1 MSNQIVITSGA
12 KLRDLDD
19 VIVATDGILSS
30 VAFNVANGVP
40 RLDENGKILVSQLPN
55 SVMEFKGVWNAATNT
70 PTLVNG
76 TGNAG
81 DVWLCNVAGT
91 VNFGAGPIAF
101 AVGDYAVYT
110 GSVWARSSGATG
122 TVTSVGVSRDGN
134 ALTITGSP
142 VTTSGTINLGFSGDN
157 TQYINGAGNLTTFPT
172 LITSIGLTMP
182 AAFGVSN
189 SPLTANGTIGV
200 TALGYPS
207 QYIRG
212 DGTLADFPT
221 SGGGG
226 SSVSY
231 YLNGGTSQGTIG
243 GTTYYEMSKIANTG
257 TMADFSKTGNGFIVA
272 FLTDA
277 GDPSLLQIPAGNWD
291 FEIYAS
297 MSANGGTPELY
308 AELYKYDGTT
318 FTLIATSSHEIL
330 YDGVNL
336 NLYSFATA
344 VPQTSLTVTDRLAI
358 KLYATNSGGKTTTI
372 HTQDSHLCQIITT
385 FTTGL
390 TALNG
395 LTSQVQYFGT
405 GTSGSDFNIVSSVD
419 THTFNLPTASA
430 TKRGALSSADWSTF
444 NGKQDYITAGTT
456 LEYWRGDK
464 TWQTL
469 NTSVV
474 PELTNLYFTDARART
489 AISLTTTGS
498 TGAATYNNSTGVL
511 NIPNYADQYVGT
523 VTSVGLSAPT
533 GFSVSGSPV
542 TSSGT
547 LALTFASG
555 YSLPTNVKQSNWDD
569 AYTWVA
575 AFPTQT
581 GNTGKFLTTDGSSLS
596 WAANPLGT
604 VTSVAMSVPTGLTV
618 SGSPITSSG
627 TLAVTLTAGYSIPTN
642 ASQTTWDTA
651 YTNRI
656 TSLTT
661 TGTSGAATLVA
672 NVLNI
677 PQYQAVLTNPI
688 TGSLNS
694 GYLPKATGS
703 TTLAD
708 SVLYNSGNL
717 FGIGVT
723 SFNSWLSNSKL
734 FENQGNIYFGSLVN
748 NDFHAGTKS
757 YLNAS
762 SVWTFASNGYATN
775 YYQSNGVHVFR
786 VSSTAGTAGNTI
798 TWLDALSIA
807 TNSNVT
813 IGNDLNVTN
822 SLYVASKTSIGT
834 AISSEALKL
843 RQTTAGSSIIYAFTS
858 GLAAGTSFG
867 MAIEAGTNSS
877 DRTFVASSQ
886 SGTEYFRVRGDG
898 QVFVS
903 YASTFSGLLTVST
916 SLNAEPF
923 GQAYFYTT
931 ATAGAGG
938 IIVGGEDQA
947 HVRFLSNSVNWEGA
961 GAKKWQIRGRKE
973 DYLSVYSFTL
983 VNDVMRFF
991 STGNVSI
998 GNTSNAY
1005 KLDVTG
1011 NFNVNY
1017 DGQTA
1022 LFQST
1027 AGTFRSL
1034 AINIRNSP
1042 SAGDYGIG
1050 LRSSSGSFIS
1060 ISAGS
1065 NTIAGLVVNEQGNIG
1080 VRTAA
1085 NGSFTNDAKVLQ
1097 LGNYPVIYADGSGA
1111 ENLILASN
1119 SYYNGSNNIYTTT
1132 NATTRTIY
1140 ESSSPTITHQ
1150 VAASG
1155 TAGATVSY
1163 QSIGVFNTTG
1173 FGIKTSPS
1181 TLFHIYSATD
1191 NLSTFEAGA
1200 SSGIQI
1206 RFKHGSTQ
1214 TAFINS
1220 NTSSIFSIYQSTG
1233 TEKISL
1239 NSDGQLNY
1247 YQIGD
1252 APITNSLYGNIIVNS
1267 NGSGFFSRIR
1277 FDVTTTPYWGL
1288 TRIATSNDFSISGRI
1303 GSSWSDNVFRIYQA
1317 TGNVTIG
1324 ATVSGGGLL
1333 QVNGDVNINGNFKIN
1348 GTIIGGGGGSGVTGS
1363 GTTNYVSK
1371 WTSASALGNSLI
1383 YDNGTNVSIGATT
1396 GSGKLNIFGT
1406 ADSTFYAQLQV
1417 KGTGTYPDTLTGIL
1431 INAGTAQ
1438 GHLRFAV
1445 QDVLKYQI
1453 RYNSGNTVDDYLRF
1467 YSFVENA
1474 DQININASNGYV
1486 SLSSAA
1492 AVNTGY
1498 KLHVAGSV
1506 NVTGNYY
1513 INGVALASGI
1523 GGSGTANYIPKFAST
1538 NTLGNSSIYDNGTSV
1553 LINST
1558 SATGAKLIVNSSS
1571 DGDYFK
1577 VISSNTDNIFI
1588 VGTLGSAV
1596 SSFGFMS
1603 LIRGGVN
1610 KVYLSANE
1618 TSFIGGGNLLIGTST
1633 DSYSY
1638 AKLQVNGTMVQFN
1651 TYNRQT
1657 TSYSLVLTDAGK
1669 IVETNS
1675 ASANNVTI
1683 PLNSSVAFAI
1693 GTEITIMQYGS
1704 GQTTIV
1710 ATSGVTLRS
1719 NSGYIKIASQYTG
1732 VTLLKVGTNEWYVI
1746 GNLTA

>member
-1 MSNQIVITSGA
+1 
-12 KLRDLDD
+12 
-19 VIVATDGILSS
+19 
-30 VAFNVANGVP
+30 
-40 RLDENGKILVSQLPN
+40 
-55 SVMEFKGVWNAATNT
+55 
-70 PTLVNG
+70 
-76 TGNAG
+76 
-81 DVWLCNVAGT
+81 
-91 VNFGAGPIAF
+91 
-101 AVGDYAVYT
+101 
-110 GSVWARSSGATG
+110 
-122 TVTSVGVSRDGN
+122 
-134 ALTITGSP
+134 
-142 VTTSGTINLGFSGDN
+142 
-157 TQYINGAGNLTTFPT
+157 
-172 LITSIGLTMP
+172 MP
-182 AAFGVSN
+182 AAFNVSN

-200 TALGYPS
+200 AAAGYAS

-243 GTTYYEMSKIANTG
+243 GTTYYEMSKTADTG
-257 TMADFSKTGNGFIVA
+257 TGVDFNKTGDGFIVA

-277 GDPSLLQIPAGNWD
+277 NDPNLLQIPAGNWD

-358 KLYATNSGGKTTTI
+358 KLYADNSGGKTTTI
-372 HTQDSHLCQIITT
+372 HTQDSHLCQVITT
-385 FTTGL
+385 FSTGL

-395 LTSQVQYFGT
+395 LTAQVQYFAT
-405 GTSGSDFNIVSSVD
+405 GTSGNDFNIVSSVA
-419 THTFNLPTASA
+419 THTFNIPSASA
-430 TKRGALSSADWSTF
+430 TARGL
-444 NGKQDYITAGTT
+444 ITTGAQTIAGSKTITGTT
-456 LEYWRGDK
+456 TFTGGPILSDTNLTYANSGY
-464 TWQTL
+464 TL
-469 NTSVV
+469 VLQSPTLSVNRTVTLPNGTGTLALTSDISYPVTSVFGRTGAV
-474 PELTNLYFTDARART
+474 VATSGDYTTTQVTEGTNLYFTDARART

-498 TGAATYNNSTGVL
+498 TGASTYNNTTGVL

-523 VTSVGLSAPT
+523 VTSV
-533 GFSVSGSPV
+533 
-542 TSSGT
+542 
-547 LALTFASG
+547 
-555 YSLPTNVKQSNWDD
+555 D
-569 AYTWVA
+569 
-575 AFPTQT
+575 
-581 GNTGKFLTTDGSSLS
+581 
-596 WAANPLGT
+596 
-604 VTSVAMSVPTGLTV
+604 MSVPTGLTV
-618 SGSPITSSG
+618 SGNPITTSGTLAVTLTAGYSIPTTANQSTWTTAYNRSLTSAAVTGTTTKTLTLNQQDGGTITASWTDINTDAVTSVFGRTGAVVATDGDYTLTLLGDVTITTPSSGQVLKYNGTFWINDTDANTGTVTSVAMTVPTGLSITGSPITSSG
-627 TLAVTLTAGYSIPTN
+627 TLAVTFAAGYSIPTN

-708 SVLYNSGNL
+708 SGLYNSGNL
-717 FGIGVT
+717 FGIGVS
-723 SFNSWLSNSKL
+723 SFNSWKSDSKL
-734 FENQGNIYFGSLVN
+734 FENQGNVYFGSLVD

-762 SVWTFASNGYATN
+762 SVWTFSANGYATN
-775 YYQSNGVHVFR
+775 YYQSSGVHGFR
-786 VSSTAGTAGNTI
+786 VSSTSGTAGNTI
-798 TWLDALSIA
+798 TWLDAITIG

-813 IGNDLNVTN
+813 IGNDLNVGN
-822 SLYVASKTSIGT
+822 RLYVASKTSIGT
-834 AISSEALKL
+834 AISSEALKIAH
-843 RQTTAGSSIIYAFTS
+843 TTASTSIIYAYTS
-858 GLAAGTSFG
+858 GLAAGTSYG

-877 DRTFVASSQ
+877 DRTFVAASQ
-886 SGTEYFRVRGDG
+886 AGTEYFKVRGDG
-898 QVFVS
+898 QVFIN
-903 YASTFSGLLTVST
+903 YASTLSGLLTVST
-916 SLNAEPF
+916 SLNAEPY
-923 GQAYFYTT
+923 GQAYFYSTVT
-931 ATAGAGG
+931 SGVGG
-938 IIVGGEDQA
+938 IIVGGESQS
-947 HVRFLSNSVNWEGA
+947 HIRFLAGSQSWTGA
-961 GAKKWQIRGRKE
+961 GAKKWQIRAIST
-973 DYLSVYSFTL
+973 DSLSIYSFTKADDI
-983 VNDVMRFF
+983 VTFYP
-991 STGNVSI
+991 SGNVSI

-1011 NFNVNY
+1011 SFNVNY

-1022 LFQST
+1022 LFQGST
-1027 AGTFRSL
+1027 RYFQ
-1034 AINIRNSP
+1034 INVRNTP
-1042 SAGDYGIG
+1042 NAGDYGIG

-1060 ISAGS
+1060 LSAGQNS
-1065 NTIAGLVVNEQGNIG
+1065 TTGLVVNEQGNIG

-1119 SYYNGSNNIYTTT
+1119 SYYNGGNNIYTTT

-1200 SSGIQI
+1200 SSGVQI

-1288 TRIATSNDFSISGRI
+1288 TRIASSNDFSISGRI
-1303 GSSWSDNVFRIYQA
+1303 GSTWSDNVFRIYQA
-1317 TGNVTIG
+1317 SGNVVIG
-1324 ATVSGGGLL
+1324 ATVSGGGLF

-1363 GTTNYVSK
+1363 GTTNYVPK

-1396 GSGKLNIFGT
+1396 GSGRLNIFGP

-1417 KGTGTYPDTLTGIL
+1417 KGTGSYPDTLTGIL

-1453 RYNSGNTVDDYLRF
+1453 RYNSGSTVDDYLRF
-1467 YSFVENA
+1467 YSFTENA

-1486 SLSSAA
+1486 SLSNAA
-1492 AVNTGY
+1492 GINTGY

-1506 NVTGNYY
+1506 NITGNYF
-1513 INGVALASGI
+1513 INGSALSSGI
-1523 GGSGTANYIPKFAST
+1523 GGSGSTSYIPRFSSST
-1538 NTLGNSSIYDNGTSV
+1538 ILANSTIQDNGTY
-1553 LINST
+1553 
-1558 SATGAKLIVNSSS
+1558 AT
-1571 DGDYFK
+1571 F
-1577 VISSNTDNIFI
+1577 
-1588 VGTLGSAV
+1588 
-1596 SSFGFMS
+1596 
-1603 LIRGGVN
+1603 
-1610 KVYLSANE
+1610 
-1618 TSFIGGGNLLIGTST
+1618 TST
-1633 DSYSY
+1633 AYVAVGQSMTWKGSS
-1638 AKLQVNGTMVQFN
+1638 GT
-1651 TYNRQT
+1651 TYDF
-1657 TSYSLVLTDAGK
+1657 S
-1669 IVETNS
+1669 I
-1675 ASANNVTI
+1675 
-1683 PLNSSVAFAI
+1683 
-1693 GTEITIMQYGS
+1693 
-1704 GQTTIV
+1704 
-1710 ATSGVTLRS
+1710 S
-1719 NSGYIKIASQYTG
+1719 NSGTVPYILSSYEIDLNAPIGMRYGLIYTFKG
-1732 VTLLKVGTNEWYVI
+1732 NGSSAYNVNILNSGKNADELQFLGGLLLNTTSCGFVPPKMTTTQRNALNATVKVAGCIIYNTTLNTLQCYNGAAWAD
-1746 GNLTA
+1746 LF